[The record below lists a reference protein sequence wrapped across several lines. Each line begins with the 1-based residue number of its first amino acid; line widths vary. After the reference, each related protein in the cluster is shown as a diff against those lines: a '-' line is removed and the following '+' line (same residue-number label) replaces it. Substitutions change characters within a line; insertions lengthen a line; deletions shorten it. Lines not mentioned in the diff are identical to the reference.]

1 MSIPEGSIIHD
12 YLNPFPLLPVRLL
25 HMHVL
30 ALDLRTAHRLQYNVR
45 MLSRHLDEC
54 VIIEH
59 IDTSDHTSRPAGFS
73 GDRTEDI
80 ARTDALVLSDV
91 DEETRYIL
99 ISATAS
105 SAVSS
110 TTAAAALILKILQLT
125 QRAVLL

>member
-59 IDTSDHTSRPAGFS
+59 INTSDPACRILRRSHRGYRLDGRPGSF
-73 GDRTEDI
+73 RC
-80 ARTDALVLSDV
+80 
-91 DEETRYIL
+91 
-99 ISATAS
+99 
-105 SAVSS
+105 
-110 TTAAAALILKILQLT
+110 
-125 QRAVLL
+125 

>member
-59 IDTSDHTSRPAGFS
+59 IDTSDHTSRNAGLAC
-73 GDRTEDI
+73 DRT
-80 ARTDALVLSDV
+80 
-91 DEETRYIL
+91 
-99 ISATAS
+99 
-105 SAVSS
+105 
-110 TTAAAALILKILQLT
+110 
-125 QRAVLL
+125 

>member
-1 MSIPEGSIIHD
+1 
-12 YLNPFPLLPVRLL
+12 
-25 HMHVL
+25 MHVL
-30 ALDLRTAHRLQYNVR
+30 TLDLRTAHRLQHNIR

-59 IDTSDHTSRPAGFS
+59 IDASNHASRHTGFS
-73 GDRTEDI
+73 GDRAKDI
-80 ARTDALVLSDV
+80 ARADALVLSDI

-110 TTAAAALILKILQLT
+110 TTAAAALILEILQFA

>member
-1 MSIPEGSIIHD
+1 
-12 YLNPFPLLPVRLL
+12 
-25 HMHVL
+25 MHVL

-59 IDTSDHTSRPAGFS
+59 INTSDHTSRHAGFS

-91 DEETRYIL
+91 DEETRYVL

-105 SAVSS
+105 SA
-110 TTAAAALILKILQLT
+110 
-125 QRAVLL
+125 RAVMQVALGLSRSMRLANC

>member
-12 YLNPFPLLPVRLL
+12 YLNPFSLLPVRLL

-59 IDTSDHTSRPAGFS
+59 INTSNHASRHTGFS
-73 GDRTEDI
+73 GNGTKNI
-80 ARTDALVLSDV
+80 ARTDALILSDV
-91 DEETRYIL
+91 DEKTCYIF

-105 SAVSS
+105 SAISS
-110 TTAAAALILKILQLT
+110 TTAAAALILEILQLT
-125 QRAVLL
+125 QRAVFL